1 MIQRFERFFGSL
13 MELNRSVQK
22 IRETEMRRLGLRAS
36 HALCLYYLG
45 EHGEGLTATAL
56 CGLCKEDKAAISRA
70 LSDLSERGLAT
81 SVCQEGKRAYR
92 AVWRLTE
99 EGRHTALRLNR
110 RIRHA
115 FRIGGKTV
123 SEEQES
129 AFYEAID
136 VILKNL
142 SEYAERAELSLRT
155 ADFGAPADE
164 CAASHTDAGRGTSDI
179 ASFAADA

>member
-13 MELNRSVQK
+13 MELNRAVQK

-45 EHGEGLTATAL
+45 EHEEGLTATAL
-56 CGLCKEDKAAISRA
+56 CTLCKEDKAAISRA
-70 LSDLSERGLAT
+70 LSDLAGQGLAT
-81 SVCQEGKRAYR
+81 CEYPAGKRAYR

-99 EGRHTALRLNR
+99 EGTHTAVCLNR

-123 SEEQES
+123 TEAQES
-129 AFYEAID
+129 AFYEAVDI
-136 VILKNL
+136 ILGNL
-142 SEYAERAELSLRT
+142 SEYAERAERSVTAKDPAVYQTRELSEN
-155 ADFGAPADE
+155 G
-164 CAASHTDAGRGTSDI
+164 DAFPESCEI
-179 ASFAADA
+179 P

>member
-22 IRETEMRRLGLRAS
+22 IRETEMRRLGLRSS

-45 EHGEGLTATAL
+45 EHTEGLTQPAL
-56 CGLCKEDKAAISRA
+56 CTLCKEDKAAISRS
-70 LSDLSERGLAT
+70 LSDLSERGLV
-81 SVCQEGKRAYR
+81 SSSYPEGKRAYR

-99 EGRHTALRLNR
+99 EGTQTAARLNR

-115 FRIGGKTV
+115 FRICGKTV
-123 SEEQES
+123 SEEQEA

-136 VILKNL
+136 IILGNL
-142 SEYAERAELSLRT
+142 SEYAERAERSLT
-155 ADFGAPADE
+155 EAPAAPCE
-164 CAASHTDAGRGTSDI
+164 KNTAV
-179 ASFAADA
+179 

>member
-36 HALCLYYLG
+36 YALCLYYLG
-45 EHGEGLTATAL
+45 EHEEGLTATTL
-56 CGLCKEDKAAISRA
+56 CTLCKEDKAAISRS
-70 LSDLSERGLAT
+70 LSDLAERGMAC
-81 SVCQEGKRAYR
+81 VVIPEGKRAYR
-92 AVWRLTE
+92 AVWHLTE

-123 SEEQES
+123 SEAQES
-129 AFYEAID
+129 AFYEAVDI
-136 VILKNL
+136 ILNNL
-142 SEYAERAELSLRT
+142 SEYAERAELSLL
-155 ADFGAPADE
+155 ASD
-164 CAASHTDAGRGTSDI
+164 AAATPSATDPE
-179 ASFAADA
+179 